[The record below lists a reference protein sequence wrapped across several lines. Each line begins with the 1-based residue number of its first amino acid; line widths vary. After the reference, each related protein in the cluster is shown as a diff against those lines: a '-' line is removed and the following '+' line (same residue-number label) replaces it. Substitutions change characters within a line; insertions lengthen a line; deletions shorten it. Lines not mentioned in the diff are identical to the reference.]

1 MRRVLVKKWK
11 TFSLW
16 MLFKHESTE
25 EYTTRIGTNLPRIQA
40 QVLITPATRATEMR
54 LPSLRIG
61 TIENGERSFEGDTSS
76 EWDCV

>member
-40 QVLITPATRATEMR
+40 QVLGHMKNRVAYA
-54 LPSLRIG
+54 
-61 TIENGERSFEGDTSS
+61 
-76 EWDCV
+76 